1 MGEVLKWAAILGVL
15 LGIGFGIYVLVAAN
29 RAKKSNVANKEQVMD
44 DLFDGSPQVIYKDAL
59 QAGLPL
65 DALIAGA
72 NQRGYRFVSTIDDS
86 KYMKSH
92 IFERV
97 SPEPRP

>member
-1 MGEVLKWAAILGVL
+1 MGEALTVGAILGVL

-29 RAKKSNVANKEQVMD
+29 RTKKSNITNKEQVMD

-59 QAGLPL
+59 QSGLPL
-65 DALIAGA
+65 DTLIAGA
-72 NQRGYRFVSTIDDS
+72 GARGYRLSQTVQDS
-86 KYMKSH
+86 GYMKSH